1 MAVAVVLVLA
11 MLGIVLHPL
20 KVSDQIDLATQQQ
33 MQQREEQLRQ
43 EMTRLQQ
50 EVEELTQEPQSG
62 LFLKDMLF
70 ATWDLGLF
78 WAFTGGL
85 VPLLGLCWM
94 ATEQDLDKSG
104 SSREESSSSSD
115 EEEEAP
121 LKWDP
126 GSNLLQQMQLPV
138 LRLANT
144 CKVVEELVADL
155 LHACSLVTLKT
166 ALLRL
171 EPCLGV
177 GSTFEGWSPRRDTV
191 YSLLVPLKPPAGHC
205 FHLELGAGGE
215 LPERHGCVRVEL
227 QCLCRRQQ
235 LLRDARCFLHQPEA
249 ELRSNEGP
257 CLLQYLCTDSC
268 LDVEKSARWLQLVV
282 PDAWQLLPAS
292 YHCQLTVLPSSR
304 SCKLWLDNAN
314 GRSLC
319 IEILLGVQQGDSGV
333 FLTSQEAR
341 AGLTSSTTWLESCT
355 VPEMLF
361 FRFVATQAPRH
372 SCHLACLQLFA
383 HLLEGTGFSTYC
395 LKTALMHLLTV
406 TPLTAWHRADLRE
419 RLDDTLQFLHR
430 CLEEKQ
436 LPHFLLGNE
445 RVPREVPLP
454 PAFRAARPLNL
465 FQRLAHEPAAHA
477 QALREFSQLQDRLRS
492 LS

>member
-1 MAVAVVLVLA
+1 
-11 MLGIVLHPL
+11 
-20 KVSDQIDLATQQQ
+20 
-33 MQQREEQLRQ
+33 
-43 EMTRLQQ
+43 
-50 EVEELTQEPQSG
+50 
-62 LFLKDMLF
+62 
-70 ATWDLGLF
+70 
-78 WAFTGGL
+78 
-85 VPLLGLCWM
+85 
-94 ATEQDLDKSG
+94 
-104 SSREESSSSSD
+104 
-115 EEEEAP
+115 
-121 LKWDP
+121 
-126 GSNLLQQMQLPV
+126 MQLPA

-144 CKVVEELVADL
+144 CKVVEELVGNL
-155 LHACSLVTLKT
+155 LHTWHLITLKT

-205 FHLELGAGGE
+205 FHLELGTGGE

-235 LLRDARCFLHQPEA
+235 LLRDTRCFLHQPEA

-292 YHCQLTVLPSSR
+292 YHCQLTVLPSSH
-304 SCKLWLDNAN
+304 SCKVLMENVS
-314 GRSLC
+314 GRS

-361 FRFVATQAPRH
+361 FRFVATQAPWH
-372 SCHLACLQLFA
+372 SCHLTGLQLFA
-383 HLLEGTGFSTYC
+383 HLLEGTGFSTNC
-395 LKTALMHLLTV
+395 LKTVLMHLLTS
-406 TPLTAWHRADLRE
+406 WHRGDLRE
-419 RLDDTLQFLHR
+419 QLDDVLQYLQHY
-430 CLEEKQ
+430 LE
-436 LPHFLLGNE
+436 
-445 RVPREVPLP
+445 VPREVLQPLVFQI
-454 PAFRAARPLNL
+454 ASLLNL
-465 FQRLAHEPAAHA
+465 FH
-477 QALREFSQLQDRLRS
+477 S
-492 LS
+492 LGSHN